1 MTTPEM
7 EPGSGFAPDLL
18 AGQCALVTGG
28 GSGIGRAT
36 ALALGR
42 VGAKVAL
49 LGRRAEPLQQTAAGL
64 RSLGAEALPLTA
76 DIREPDSVQHALEQ
90 IATAWG
96 QLDILVNNAGG
107 QYVSAARDISIK
119 GFNAVV
125 RNNLMGTWCVTKL
138 VADRFLFDHGG
149 RVVCVTAAVR
159 SGMGGF
165 AHTAAARGGVVALV
179 KSLAFEWAEHG
190 ILLNCVAPGTVKTDA
205 MGQYPIPPDQ
215 WYRFDRNL
223 LGRMG
228 EPREVADMIVF
239 LASPLAGFI
248 TGEEFYVDGGETIDL
263 AHDARDMIDA
273 DMFANRQ
280 RADGKGR

>member
-1 MTTPEM
+1 MTTPGTD
-7 EPGSGFAPDLL
+7 PGAGFTPDLL

-36 ALALGR
+36 ALALAHA
-42 VGAKVAL
+42 GASVAL
-49 LGRRAEPLQQTAAGL
+49 LGRRETPLRETAA
-64 RSLGAEALPLTA
+64 SIEAAGGRALSLTA
-76 DIREPDSVQHALEQ
+76 DIREPDSVQNALDR
-90 IATAWG
+90 ISDSWG
-96 QLDILVNNAGG
+96 RLDVLVNNAGG
-107 QYVSAARDISIK
+107 QYVAAARDITIK

-138 VADRFLFDHGG
+138 VADTFMFATGG
-149 RVVCVTAAVR
+149 RIICVTAAVR

-165 AHTAAARGGVVALV
+165 SHTAAARGGVVALV

-228 EPREVADMIVF
+228 EPRDVADMILF
-239 LASPLAGFI
+239 LASPMAGFI
-248 TGEEFYVDGGETIDL
+248 TGEEFHVDGGETIHL
-263 AHDARDMIDA
+263 AHDARDMIDS
-273 DMFANRQ
+273 DMFTRRK
-280 RADGKGR
+280 RADSSE